1 MLQNWIFIDTSVK
14 EIYTKGKVLLYIY
27 YIVILQTLFMKSI
40 IDIKNTKNKI
50 IKNKNKE
57 NNKNI
62 KTLIKKLLKF

>member
-1 MLQNWIFIDTSVK
+1 MSSK
-14 EIYTKGKVLLYIY
+14 KIYIKTKVLLYIY
-27 YIVILQTLFMKSI
+27 YVVILQTLFRKSI

-62 KTLIKKLLKF
+62 KTLIKKLLKFY

>member
-1 MLQNWIFIDTSVK
+1 MSSK
-14 EIYTKGKVLLYIY
+14 KIYIKTKVLLYIY
-27 YIVILQTLFMKSI
+27 YIVILQTLFRESI